1 MMGSGFVG
9 FDAMK
14 FVLSVLLSVAL
25 WALAGVVSANFDTV
39 NVVEHGTNCDVS
51 SEVDWLTDETSHNMA
66 CNERT
71 AAGTDVSGLFLL
83 TKRDWHFFLV
93 LYIKGLS
100 FHGPDE
106 IAAAYRI
113 DKGPVTRKNGKWD
126 AGVGGDGMAIIY
138 MDDID
143 SLLGELAAGSYFV
156 LKLGEKTVRIP
167 LNGSASAVTDF
178 KERLGLQNE

>member
-1 MMGSGFVG
+1 MGSGFVG

-25 WALAGVVSANFDTV
+25 WALAGVVSARSDSV
-39 NVVEHGTNCDVS
+39 NMVEHGTNCAVES
-51 SEVDWLTDETSHNMA
+51 NVDWLTDETSHTMA
-66 CNERT
+66 CLERT
-71 AAGTDVSGLFLL
+71 ATFRTDMWGVFFL
-83 TKRDWHFFLV
+83 TKRDGRFLLV
-93 LYIKGLS
+93 LQIEGLS
-100 FHGPDE
+100 FHGSDE

-113 DKGPVTRKNGKWD
+113 DKGPVTRKNVKGNPT
-126 AGVGGDGMAIIY
+126 GMVVFP
-138 MDDID
+138 MDNID